1 MTVIGLTGTSGS
13 GKGAVS
19 NIMAKNGAYIID
31 CDKIAHENMEI
42 GGIAY
47 NDIVTAFGKTILNC
61 DGSISRQSLGSIV
74 FTDINKLSLLNRITH
89 KYICEGVMVAIEK
102 HRDKKC
108 VVIDAPLL
116 FESRLNQIC
125 DYIWVVNANTDV
137 RLKRVMERD
146 GITKEQALLR
156 FRNKKYF
163 ITLAEKSDFIIE
175 NNGSLETLEN
185 IVKHKMIN
193 QGLTQNFYS
202 FEF

>member
-1 MTVIGLTGTSGS
+1 
-13 GKGAVS
+13 
-19 NIMAKNGAYIID
+19 
-31 CDKIAHENMEI
+31 
-42 GGIAY
+42 
-47 NDIVTAFGKTILNC
+47 
-61 DGSISRQSLGSIV
+61 
-74 FTDINKLSLLNRITH
+74 
-89 KYICEGVMVAIEK
+89 MVAIEK

-156 FRNKKYF
+156 FRNQKDF
-163 ITLAEKSDFIIE
+163 NTLAEKSDFIIE